1 MTKAIITVTLL
12 PFLDTQHC
20 LERNP
25 CPPQKKERKKEIG
38 VQEDGLD
45 LDPVPIMPTYKG
57 DLSSY
62 K

>member
-1 MTKAIITVTLL
+1 MTVL

-25 CPPQKKERKKEIG
+25 PPEKERKKEIG

>member
-1 MTKAIITVTLL
+1 MTKSNNNSESFALFRHTAL
-12 PFLDTQHC
+12 PWEESSP
-20 LERNP
+20 LE
-25 CPPQKKERKKEIG
+25 KERKKEIG